1 MYSDWC
7 NRALPPPDWENAPV
21 YVVYSPQQGG
31 WENGKPKW
39 PQARVR
45 AEHFTGAHLVLFA
58 ADKQT
63 DWLPELPKSL
73 TLIGAAADSQ
83 LTINHTPADGR
94 GAYLFSYQATKK
106 ACEKIAVGRYDTL
119 AEYYENETW
128 QEQAVAHLFRNK
140 AVRPL
145 LTVLDEAHPE
155 AVLDAAKQK
164 GRLKNGGSAAA
175 DGQTG
180 GQ

>member
-1 MYSDWC
+1 MAAGT
-7 NRALPPPDWENAPV
+7 RARRTFR
-21 YVVYSPQQGG
+21 G
-31 WENGKPKW
+31 
-39 PQARVR
+39 R
-45 AEHFTGAHLVLFA
+45 ASVLFA

-63 DWLPELPKSL
+63 DWLLDLPERPKSL
-73 TLIGAAADSQ
+73 TLIGAAADKQ
-83 LTINHTPADGR
+83 LTINHTPADGQ
-94 GAYLFSYQATKK
+94 GIYLFSYEATKK
-106 ACEKIAVGRYDTL
+106 ACEKLAVGRYDTP

-128 QEQAVAHLFRNK
+128 QEQAMAHLFRNK

-145 LTVLDEAHPE
+145 LTVLDEARPE